1 MSGKGLVNYIVYNI
15 KKAYPTF
22 LINKRIIILEN
33 NNTWMTNNLGVD

>member
-15 KKAYPTF
+15 KMACPTF